1 MLIKKITNILLCV
14 SVSVLLTVAT
24 PATYAF
30 SEVRNADVIVTDTVE
45 ARGLKSSDCPNIFAT
60 NALLKTADGKVLFSR
75 DADSEVKIASLTKIM
90 TAIVA
95 LDNASLDTTVTVSAN
110 AVATGG
116 SNAGLQNGDV
126 MTLSEALYA
135 LMVPSGNDAAT
146 AIAESVGQ
154 KLTGTTDTTA
164 AYDAFVAKMNE
175 KAAAL
180 GCTHTKFTN
189 PHGLD
194 EDEFTSDAHSSAND
208 LMLMIECAM
217 KNENFSKAVV
227 NPTYELKLTRDGQAT
242 TTTLTSTDSLLETF
256 DGACGIKTGTT
267 DLAGYCFAGACK
279 RNNQMVYSVVLGCS
293 NDGTRFQDTETLF
306 NWYFDNLVDYKLLNA
321 DNNIA
326 AYVSNT
332 SWTDVTIPVTFSDVY
347 ATSKIFKFDGNVSQ
361 SFEFY
366 NVSGDVKAGDTLGK
380 VSFLQD
386 NRVIATQDLI
396 ATQDCAGPDVW
407 GTISVAFTRF
417 SNIFTGGQNEA
428 ESFVLND
435 TPLVI
440 KFD

>member
-1 MLIKKITNILLCV
+1 MIKKLSNILLCA
-14 SVSVLLTVAT
+14 SVALALSVAS
-24 PATYAF
+24 PATLAF
-30 SEVRNADVIVTDTVE
+30 SEVRNSDVVVTDTVE
-45 ARGLKSSDCPNIFAT
+45 SRGFKSSDCPNVFGT
-60 NALLKTADGKVLFSR
+60 NALLKTAEGKVLFSR
-75 DADSEVKIASLTKIM
+75 DADAEVKIASLTKIM

-95 LDNASLDTTVTVSAN
+95 LDNATLDTTITVSAN

-116 SNAGLQNGDV
+116 SSAGLRNGDS
-126 MTLSEALYA
+126 MTLSEAFYA

-146 AIAESVGQ
+146 AIAECVGQ
-154 KLTGTTDTTA
+154 KMIGTTDATA
-164 AYDAFVAKMNE
+164 GYNAFVAKMNE

-217 KNENFSKAVV
+217 KNENFSKTVV

-279 RNNQMVYSVVLGCS
+279 RNGEMVYSVVLGCS
-293 NDGTRFQDTETLF
+293 NDGTRFQDTETMF
-306 NWYFDNLVDYKLLNA
+306 NWYFDNLIDYKLLNA
-321 DNNIA
+321 NNNVA

-332 SWTDVTIPVTFSDVY
+332 SWTDVTIPATFKDVN
-347 ATSKIFKFDGNVSQ
+347 ATSKIFKFDGNVAQ

-386 NRVIATQDLI
+386 NKVIATQDLI
-396 ATQDCAGPDVW
+396 ATEDCAGPDVW

-417 SNIFTGGQNEA
+417 VNIFTGGQNEA
-428 ESFVLND
+428 DSVVMND

>member
-1 MLIKKITNILLCV
+1 MKRISHI
-14 SVSVLLTVAT
+14 LLTVCLAFALT
-24 PATYAF
+24 VTAPSTTAF
-30 SEVRNADVIVTDTVE
+30 SEVRSADVIVTDTVE
-45 ARGLKSSDCPNIFAT
+45 ARGFKSSDCPNIFAA

-95 LDNASLDTTVTVSAN
+95 LDNASLDITITVSAN

-116 SNAGLQNGDV
+116 SNAGLRNGDS

-146 AIAESVGQ
+146 AIAECVGQ
-154 KLTGTTDTTA
+154 KMAGTTDATA
-164 AYDAFVAKMNE
+164 GYNAFVAKMNE
-175 KAAAL
+175 KAVAL

-194 EDEFTSDAHSSAND
+194 EDEFASDAHSSAND

-217 KNENFSKAVV
+217 KNENFSKTVI
-227 NPTYELKLTRDGQAT
+227 NPTYDLKLTRDGQAT

-279 RNNQMVYSVVLGCS
+279 RGDTMVYSVVLGS
-293 NDGTRFQDTETLF
+293 NDDATRFQDTQTLF
-306 NWYFDNLVDYKLLNA
+306 NWYFDNMLDYKLLNA
-321 DNNIA
+321 ENNIV

-332 SWTDVTIPVTFSDVY
+332 SWTDVTIPATFKDVNS
-347 ATSKIFKFDGNVSQ
+347 TSKIFKFDGNVSQ

-366 NVSGDVKAGDTLGK
+366 NISGDVKAGDTLGK

-386 NRVIATQDLI
+386 NKVIATQDLI
-396 ATQDCAGPDVW
+396 ATEDCAGPDVW

-417 SNIFTGGQNEA
+417 THIFTGDSNEA
-428 ESFVLND
+428 ESVVLND